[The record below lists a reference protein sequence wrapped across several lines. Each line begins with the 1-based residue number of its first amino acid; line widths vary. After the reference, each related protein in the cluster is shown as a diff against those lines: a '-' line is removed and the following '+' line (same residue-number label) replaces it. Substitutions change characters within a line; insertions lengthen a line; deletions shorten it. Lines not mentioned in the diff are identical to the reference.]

1 MRFTKMHGA
10 GNDYIYLDCTKLSLS
25 KPSEL
30 AIRLSD
36 RHTGIGGDGLIL
48 IYPSEAAD
56 FRMEMYNSDGSL
68 GNMCGNGIRCV
79 AKFVY
84 DKKLTDKKVLMVETA
99 SGIKHLVLHMG
110 KDDMVSHVTVDMGK
124 PALEAVKI
132 PTTLRER
139 PIDELFERCSPNA
152 SAALSA
158 SGNSGSA
165 VRAGIEILG
174 KNYEVTCV
182 SVGNPHAVVFL
193 QDDVDTLDLEKIG
206 PHFERHTSF
215 PDRVNTEFV
224 NVIDRG
230 HLKMRVWERGSGETM
245 ACGTGTCAVLVA
257 GIMNGH
263 CDMASDILTRG
274 GVMNNRWDM
283 ESGGVFMTGPAA
295 TVFEG
300 DVE

>member
-10 GNDYIYLDCTKLSLS
+10 GNDYIYLDCTKMSVP

-48 IYPSEAAD
+48 IHPSEAAD

-68 GNMCGNGIRCV
+68 GSMCGNGIRCV
-79 AKFVY
+79 GKFVY
-84 DKKLTDKKVLMVETA
+84 DKKLTEKKVLSVETA
-99 SGIKHLVLHMG
+99 SGIKNLELHVER
-110 KDDMVSHVTVDMGK
+110 DDSVSVVTVDMGK
-124 PALEAVKI
+124 PALEAVRI
-132 PTTLRER
+132 PTTLPER
-139 PIDELFERCSPNA
+139 PISELFEWRSPGA

-158 SGNSGSA
+158 SGNSGCA
-165 VRAGIEILG
+165 VREWIEVLG
-174 KNYEVTCV
+174 KSYEVTCV

-193 QDDVDTLDLEKIG
+193 HDDVDMLDLEKIG
-206 PHFERHTSF
+206 PYFERHQAF

-257 GIMNGH
+257 GILNGH
-263 CDMASDILTRG
+263 CEMASDVLTRG
-274 GVMNNRWDM
+274 GVMNNRWDP
-283 ESGGVFMTGPAA
+283 ESGTVFMTGPAE

-300 DVE
+300 DIE